1 MPETLLGQYR
11 TSWPAYAAAVAVFA
25 LSFTATLVLPIPDMF
40 RGVTATPGAVALAGL
55 LLQLWRDDRAHQRKL
70 ELQSRQHDFS
80 VGVASHMA
88 KVAFDKQVAF
98 CEAYMAKLQAGL
110 PVLHGK
116 GPCREALTL
125 AADLGEVRFNYTTW
139 IPNEVEAK
147 LLPAEQA
154 LRKIGAAH
162 TVLPDIPV
170 GQQRTS
176 LVMEASNLFAVFLGV
191 TQPAKDQDRDVAM
204 AQIVARFREWLGIE
218 ALSQLRKHAVD
229 AAVKRLTEE
238 G

>member
-1 MPETLLGQYR
+1 MPEALLDQYR
-11 TSWPAYAAAVAVFA
+11 TSWPAYAAGVAVFA
-25 LSFTATLVLPIPDMF
+25 LSFTATLVLPIPETF
-40 RGVTATPGAVALAGL
+40 RGVTATPGAVALAGVL
-55 LLQLWRDDRAHQRKL
+55 FQLWRDDRAHQRKL

-98 CEAYMAKLQAGL
+98 CEAYMTKIQQGL
-110 PVLHGK
+110 PVLYGK
-116 GPCREALTL
+116 GPCPEALGL
-125 AADLGEVRFNYTTW
+125 AAQLGEVRFKYTTW

-154 LRKIGAAH
+154 LRRIGAAH

-170 GQQRTS
+170 GQQRTN
-176 LVMEASNLFAVFLGV
+176 LVMEASNLFAVFLGITPPV
-191 TQPAKDQDRDVAM
+191 TGQDREVAM

-218 ALSQLRKHAVD
+218 ELSQLRQRAFH